1 MIKDRKF
8 TQDEV
13 IYLIGYTQSIVFEA
27 VLSNLKSDKVPF
39 EETSLK
45 LLRKWGQLLAYPEI
59 ILRDR
64 PHNKPKKKSKL
75 KIQER
80 DLLFKILGNRS
91 PDLLGLNDEE
101 LVAETFRQLK
111 YYS

>member
-1 MIKDRKF
+1 MIKDRSF
-8 TQDEV
+8 TRDEV
-13 IYLIGYTQSIVFEA
+13 IYLVGYTQSIVFEA
-27 VLSNLKSDKVPF
+27 VLSNLKSDIIPF

-64 PHNKPKKKSKL
+64 PNKIPKAKTQL

-80 DLLFKILGNRS
+80 DLLFKILGNKS
-91 PDLLGLNDEE
+91 PEVQGLNDEE
-101 LVAETFRQLK
+101 LIAETFRQLK
-111 YYS
+111 DYS